1 MCCKLSRRKKIAH
14 TGSVVLCAPRT
25 HTLGHLSFSTH
36 IIVACLRLRA
46 NLKRG
51 RATGRGQH
59 RQAKGLAREAVNHL
73 HFQQKA
79 INTRALPISCWV
91 LCQRRR
97 WQKQG
102 WTGKPLFYMLHFS
115 HKATSFKLLY
125 LWVSGASNIRKNLQ
139 TLLTDAVSFEI
150 YDYLLFLNWAK
161 IININLKCKLLG
173 YLLLILE
180 RLVDT
185 AQIT

>member
-1 MCCKLSRRKKIAH
+1 
-14 TGSVVLCAPRT
+14 
-25 HTLGHLSFSTH
+25 
-36 IIVACLRLRA
+36 
-46 NLKRG
+46 
-51 RATGRGQH
+51 
-59 RQAKGLAREAVNHL
+59 
-73 HFQQKA
+73 
-79 INTRALPISCWV
+79 
-91 LCQRRR
+91 
-97 WQKQG
+97 
-102 WTGKPLFYMLHFS
+102 MLHFS